1 MFSSQIRLEIGSNEW
16 KEYMVKSGYVPRK
29 ELLDYYGSHIELE
42 RADLNKNFEFINNMM
57 TQDDL
62 QREFLLRHIARTR
75 IFFGPYNCEKVLTFE
90 HLAELNKYINE
101 VL

>member
-1 MFSSQIRLEIGSNEW
+1 MFSSQIRLEVGTNEW

-42 RADLNKNFEFINNMM
+42 RADLNKDYVFINGMM

-75 IFFGPYNCEKVLTFE
+75 DLFGPYNCEKFLCWE
-90 HLAELNKYINE
+90 YLAELNKYINE